1 MRRFSAAFLMLASWS
16 VCAQTFEFNGELRAG
31 ETYSRKL
38 SRGLVFCLMPYSREA
53 GWEILVSTECRQD
66 APDFSGIATPPYRG
80 PNALQLDGFHF
91 LPDTKLFSKVREF
104 RFVLREQDVRRIRET
119 LNQRPQDAARILD
132 LAERLGKGRGEVEI
146 LEADAVRGEPLY
158 DTKLLRIR
166 FRAKLTIPE
175 RGGR

>member
-1 MRRFSAAFLMLASWS
+1 MRRFSQAFLILASWS
-16 VCAQTFEFNGELRAG
+16 VCAQTFEFSGGLVAG

-38 SRGLVFCLMPYSREA
+38 SRGMVFCLMPQSGET
-53 GWEILVSTECRQD
+53 GWEIVVSTECRPD
-66 APDFSGIATPPYRG
+66 AADFAGMATPPYRG
-80 PNALQLDGFHF
+80 PNPLQLMGWHF
-91 LPDTKLFSKVREF
+91 LPEEKLFSHVRQF
-104 RFVLREQDVRRIRET
+104 RFVLRQQDARRIREM

-146 LEADAVRGEPLY
+146 LEADAVRSEPLY
-158 DTKLLRIR
+158 NTKLLRIR